1 MVRKYSALCIL
12 VLIFVLAFAGNSF
25 ALPFTPGTAH
35 VGHHVDNGADQYEYF
50 VVLEGTPAIKKIKLR
65 GFKFLDT
72 AQPLTFDELEAG
84 PRTVYEIDK
93 SKGKI
98 KRWTKKAKK
107 KGLDIDAFVHEKLE
121 SQFFTLILKDDGN
134 KFKGKFF
141 LEDFNN
147 PIEGGDGEFLLADF
161 NNPIEGG
168 NGNAAPVPEPTTMLL
183 LGVGLLGM
191 AALRKRF
198 K

>member
-12 VLIFVLAFAGNSF
+12 VLIFVLAFLGNSL

-35 VGHHVDNGADQYEYF
+35 VGHHVDNKIDLYEYF
-50 VVLEGTPAIKKIKLR
+50 VVLEGTPVIKKIKLK
-65 GFKFLDT
+65 GFKFLDD
-72 AQPLTFDELEAG
+72 AQELDFDELVAG
-84 PRTVYEIDK
+84 SRTVYEIDK

-98 KRWTKKAKK
+98 KKWTRKAQK
-107 KGLDIDAFVHEKLE
+107 KGFTDLEIDEFVHGKLE
-121 SQFFTLILKDDGN
+121 RKLFKLILKADGK
-134 KFKGKFF
+134 KFKGKFS
-141 LEDFNN
+141 
-147 PIEGGDGEFLLADF
+147 LADF

-168 NGNAAPVPEPTTMLL
+168 NGNAEGGNGNAASVPEPTTMLL

-191 AALRKRF
+191 GVLRKRF